1 MLMLTVTLHRL
12 YHEEATHGL
21 LQIEGRNI
29 CLTLELPWVQNQAY
43 ISCIPEGIFPLC
55 HRYNERFKSH
65 IEVKKVPDRTLILF
79 HPANNSKYDLKGCI
93 APVSQI
99 ISPIWGTRSRIAMR
113 KLLEELE
120 EAIIDQHVQLIIK
133 EAQDLDI
140 IQQIKK
146 GKL

>member
-1 MLMLTVTLHRL
+1 MLTLVLHRF
-12 YHEEATHGL
+12 YNKEATHGL
-21 LQIEGRNI
+21 LQIDGRNI

-43 ISCIPEGIFPLC
+43 ISCIPEGVYPLV

-79 HPANNSKYDLKGCI
+79 HPANNAKHDLKGCI

-99 ISPIWGTRSRIAMR
+99 LNPIWGNRSRIAMR
-113 KLLEELE
+113 KLLEEVE
-120 EAIIDQHVQLIIK
+120 EAFIDQEVQLIVRGAK
-133 EAQDLDI
+133 DPAI

-146 GKL
+146 GRL